1 MSGSNNLLTPS
12 IIAQESLMILSNNLV
27 AASLVHRG
35 DTQNF
40 LGAKV
45 GDTITIRRPA
55 SFTVNE
61 FTSTISPQGIVESS
75 VPLVL
80 EKHFDI
86 SVELTSRQLT
96 LNLTDFSRQVVEP
109 AMVAMAEQIDSY
121 IYSKYVEINEI
132 TGDGNLNSV
141 ADLADLDRKLMVQ
154 KVPMAGRVAFL
165 NPLTKARFLSI
176 DNLVR
181 QDTRGAAGLTG
192 LTEASMG
199 RVMGID
205 FYGAQAVASH
215 TPGSPGGTPVGTGTL
230 GSTTVTVASGGNA
243 GTYRAGDIIS
253 FANHSQTYTVVN
265 NVTLNGSGA
274 GTLTISPA
282 LVQAVTSSAITLR
295 TAHAANIVGHP
306 RGISL
311 ASVPLELPMEA
322 GNAAT
327 LNVNGINIRVVY
339 KYDIT
344 TKKNIISFDAIM
356 GAKVTDPRLL
366 CRFDG

>member
-1 MSGSNNLLTPS
+1 MSGSNNLLTPQ
-12 IIAQESLMILSNNLV
+12 IIANESLLILSNNLV

-61 FTSTISPQGIVESS
+61 FTSSISPQGIVEQS

-86 SVELTSRQLT
+86 SVELTSKQLT
-96 LNLTDFSRQVVEP
+96 LNLTDFGTQVVQP

-121 IYSKYVEINEI
+121 IYSKYTEINEI

-141 ADLADLDRKLMVQ
+141 ADLADVDRKLMVQ
-154 KVPMAGRVAFL
+154 KVPMAGRVGFL

-181 QDTRGAAGLTG
+181 QDTRGAAGLAG

-199 RVMGID
+199 RAMGID
-205 FYGAQAVASH
+205 WYGAQAVASH
-215 TPGSPGGTPVGTGTL
+215 VAGAPGGTPVGTAAAGA
-230 GSTTVTVASGGNA
+230 TVVAVASGGNA
-243 GTYRAGDIIS
+243 GTYRAGDIIT
-253 FANHSQTYTVVN
+253 FANHSQTYTVVS
-265 NVTLNGSGA
+265 NVTLNGTGA
-274 GTLTISPA
+274 GNITISPA
-282 LVQAVTSSAITLR
+282 LAVAVSSQAITLR
-295 TAHAANIVGHP
+295 AAHPANIVGHP

-311 ASVPLELPMEA
+311 ASVPLELPMEP
-322 GNAAT
+322 GGAAT
-327 LNVNGINIRVVY
+327 VTNQGISIRVVY

-344 TKKNIISFDAIM
+344 SKKNIISFDCIM

>member
-1 MSGSNNLLTPS
+1 MSGSNNLLTPQV
-12 IIAQESLMILSNNLV
+12 IARESLLILSNNTV

-35 DTQNF
+35 DTANF

-55 SFTVNE
+55 TFTVNE
-61 FTSTISPQGIVESS
+61 FTSSISPQGIVEQS

-86 SVELTSRQLT
+86 SVELTSKQLT
-96 LNLTDFSRQVVEP
+96 LNLTDFSAQVVSP
-109 AMVAMAEQIDSY
+109 AMVSMGEQIDSY
-121 IYSKYVEINEI
+121 LYSKYTEINEI
-132 TGDGNLNSV
+132 AGDGTLNSV
-141 ADLADLDRKLMVQ
+141 ADLAEVDRKLMTQ
-154 KVPMAGRVAFL
+154 KVPMSGRVGFL
-165 NPLTKARFLSI
+165 SPLTKARFLGI
-176 DNLVR
+176 DSLNRL
-181 QDTRGAAGLTG
+181 DARGTAGLTA
-192 LTEASMG
+192 LQEASMG

-205 FYGAQAVASH
+205 WYGAQSVAAH
-215 TPGSPGGTPVGTGTL
+215 VAGVPGGSPVGTGTL

-243 GTYRAGDIIS
+243 GTYRAGDIIT
-253 FANHSQTYTVVN
+253 FANHTQTYAVVG

-282 LVQAVTSSAITLR
+282 LTTAVTSQAITLQ
-295 TAHAANIVGHP
+295 ASHPANIVGHP

-311 ASVPLELPMEA
+311 ASVPLELPMEP
-322 GNAAT
+322 GGAA
-327 LNVNGINIRVVY
+327 VMDYNGINIRVVY

-344 TKKNIISFDAIM
+344 SKKNIISFDCLV

-366 CRFDG
+366 VRFNG